1 MSDIFYEEIEILKI
15 HYRPGLDPDRMGGR
29 PESVFKIEEI
39 LLKDMP
45 DFVLVYGDTNST
57 LAGGL
62 AAAKLHIPVAHV
74 NIEMYI
80 FSDCSKKEVRLLR
93 IILMMPSYNT

>member
-29 PESVFKIEEI
+29 SESVFKIEEI

-74 NIEMYI
+74 NIEI
-80 FSDCSKKEVRLLR
+80 F
-93 IILMMPSYNT
+93 IFF